1 MRPWNTASAKSSKT
15 MRQRFPT
22 KRGNG
27 FNIRRLGGCF
37 IILLAST
44 CCVRQANGRLSSISP
59 RSISTCFASLGHRTC
74 GFMTSEIRKNHRGGA
89 ECRLYSYREAER
101 NLGTLNGQPR
111 SVNNHAQ
118 VKRMTDQVGRLLA
131 EQNGIPPAAQECAPP
146 ARDLIMQVDGGHIP
160 IQEKD
165 QRSFE
170 ALAAIV
176 YRPWNI
182 RAVDKHHREIT
193 EKTCVMSAK
202 DDHLQSITTYLIHA
216 AMKQGLYSETQVTAL
231 ADGAT
236 NCWTVVLAMK
246 PYCAALDCILDWFH
260 IGKKFQTVKN
270 ALGEAFEASL
280 ESAKWK
286 LWHGKA
292 EETLAKLALLR
303 DNITDE
309 AQKSKMTGLYNFI
322 YRNQAYIVNYDER
335 EREHKTYTSQV
346 AESHIDALIN
356 ARHKKTG
363 KMQWS
368 REGADNVLQIRA
380 TMASKEWTSKWQST
394 VLSALGAAA

>member
-1 MRPWNTASAKSSKT
+1 MRSSAII
-15 MRQRFPT
+15 PCVC
-22 KRGNG
+22 NG
-27 FNIRRLGGCF
+27 IAVGMLRVIGKG
-37 IILLAST
+37 AST
-44 CCVRQANGRLSSISP
+44 VQAVFGTNIHPDLAKLH
-59 RSISTCFASLGHRTC
+59 C
-74 GFMTSEIRKNHRGGA
+74 EQGA
-89 ECRLYSYREAER
+89 LYSYREAER
-101 NLGTLNGQPR
+101 NLGKLNDQPR
-111 SVNNHAQ
+111 SVNNHTQ

-131 EQNGIPPAAQECAPP
+131 EQNSLPPAAQDCAPP
-146 ARDLIMQVDGGHIP
+146 ARDWIMQVDGGHIP

-176 YRPWNI
+176 YRPEHI
-182 RAVDKHHREIT
+182 RTIDKHHREIS

-202 DDHLQSITTYLIHA
+202 DDHLHSITTYLLHA
-216 AMKQGLYSETQVTAL
+216 AIKQGLCSATQVTAL

-236 NCWTVVLAMK
+236 NCWAVLLAMQ
-246 PYCAALDCILDWFH
+246 PYCATLDCILDWFH

-280 ESAKWK
+280 DSAKWK

-292 EETLAKLALLR
+292 EEALAKLALLR

-309 AQKSKMTGLYNFI
+309 AQKSKMTGLYTYI
-322 YRNQAYIVNYDER
+322 ARNQAYIINYDAR
-335 EREHKTYTSQV
+335 ATAHKTYTSQV
-346 AESHIDALIN
+346 AESHIDSLIN

-380 TMASKEWTSKWQST
+380 TMASNEWASKWQST
-394 VLSALGAAA
+394 VLSALGVAA

>member
-1 MRPWNTASAKSSKT
+1 
-15 MRQRFPT
+15 
-22 KRGNG
+22 
-27 FNIRRLGGCF
+27 
-37 IILLAST
+37 
-44 CCVRQANGRLSSISP
+44 
-59 RSISTCFASLGHRTC
+59 
-74 GFMTSEIRKNHRGGA
+74 
-89 ECRLYSYREAER
+89 
-101 NLGTLNGQPR
+101 
-111 SVNNHAQ
+111 
-118 VKRMTDQVGRLLA
+118 LLA
-131 EQNGIPPAAQECAPP
+131 EQNSIPPVAQECAPP

-165 QRSFE
+165 KRSFE

-176 YRPWNI
+176 YRPESI
-182 RAVDKHHREIT
+182 RTVDKHHREIS

-202 DDHLQSITTYLIHA
+202 DDHLQSITTYLLHA
-216 AMKQGLYSETQVTAL
+216 AMKQGLCSETQVTAL

-236 NCWTVVLAMK
+236 NCWTVVLAMQ
-246 PYCAALDCILDWFH
+246 PYCATLECILDWFH

-270 ALGEAFEASL
+270 ALGEAFETSL
-280 ESAKWK
+280 ERAKWK

-292 EETLAKLALLR
+292 EEALTKLALLR

-309 AQKSKMTGLYNFI
+309 AHKSKITGLYTYI
-322 YRNQAYIVNYDER
+322 ERNQAYIINYDER
-335 EREHKTYTSQV
+335 ATAHQTYTSQV
-346 AESHIDALIN
+346 AESHIDSLIN

-380 TMASKEWTSKWQST
+380 TMASKEWTSQWQST